1 MLKDRVI
8 IVFGDDWGRY
18 PSTIQH
24 IMKELIK
31 YNKLIWIGSLGLR
44 KPKFSFLDLKRIF
57 EKLKNMFIKKEVIK
71 RDENITILH
80 PFILPFHNLKIVR
93 LINKNNLIKKI
104 NKAVSNYNSKYK
116 PILITSQPIVA
127 DVVKGLELSSS
138 HYFCLDDYSKFE
150 GAFKVITKLEEELL
164 QVVDTCFAVSDSLV
178 KTRIPKSGNN
188 YFLPQGVNIDHFNY
202 IKREINK
209 KPVIGFFGLLSEWV
223 DLDLIVKS
231 ANAYPE
237 YNFLILG
244 RNSVDVSV
252 LNNIPNLEYKGEVP
266 YDKLPSIAATF
277 DVGIIPFIVNDLTIV
292 CNPLKLLEYFSLG
305 IPVISTNLPEVA
317 KFGETVYIAKNS
329 DEFIKLIKSAV
340 DNYSMYNN
348 KIRRQVA
355 ERYSWQALANN
366 ISNIITNIEKK

>member
-57 EKLKNMFIKKEVIK
+57 EKLKNMFIKKEVVK
-71 RDENITILH
+71 KDENITILH
-80 PFILPFHNLKIVR
+80 PFIFPFHNIKVVR
-93 LINKNNLIKKI
+93 LINKTNLVKKIKKAVETYN
-104 NKAVSNYNSKYK
+104 NKEK

-127 DVVKGLELSSS
+127 DVVKGLDLSSS

-150 GAFKVITKLEEELL
+150 GAYKIITELEKDLL

-178 KTRIPKSGNN
+178 KTRVPKSGNN
-188 YFLPQGVNIDHFNY
+188 YFLPQGVNVNHFNY
-202 IKREINK
+202 VKREINK

-223 DLDLIVKS
+223 DLELIVKS
-231 ANAYPE
+231 AKTYPE
-237 YNFLILG
+237 YNFLIIG
-244 RNSVDVSV
+244 RNSVDVSI
-252 LNNIPNLEYKGEVP
+252 LNGIANLEYKGEVP
-266 YDKLPSIAATF
+266 YDKLPIVASLF
-277 DVGIIPFIVNDLTIV
+277 DVGIIPFIVNDLTVV

-305 IPVISTNLPEVA
+305 IPVVSTNLPEVA
-317 KFGETVYIAKNS
+317 KFGEPVYIAKNN
-329 DEFIKLIKSAV
+329 DEFIKLIKTAV
-340 DNYSMYNN
+340 DNYSLSNN
-348 KIRRQVA
+348 EIRRQVA
-355 ERYSWQALANN
+355 ERYSWQAIANN
-366 ISNIITNIEKK
+366 ISDIITKIEKR